1 MNIQDSLEILLRWL
15 EDNVEM
21 ETDILFSDNV
31 DSTAMIPAVQA
42 AIALAEN
49 AKHGTANA
57 DEPVSVLDNDCLT
70 TSGIDDQGNSIDGG
84 KALQIADHERK
95 LVAVTHGQVIK
106 EALNATSDF
115 LDTDCVMDRLGISY
129 EDASFVLPARWNC
142 IMRLSSGL
150 KIEFALSKSNFLKI
164 VKRLK

>member
-15 EDNVEM
+15 EDNAEM
-21 ETDILFSDNV
+21 ESDILFCDNV
-31 DSTAMIPAVQA
+31 DSAAMIPAVQA
-42 AIALAEN
+42 AIALAEY

-57 DEPVSVLDNDCLT
+57 DGPVSVLDNDSQT
-70 TSGIDDQGNSIDGG
+70 TSGIDNSIDGG

-106 EALNATSDF
+106 DALNATSDF

-129 EDASFVLPARWNC
+129 EDAELR
-142 IMRLSSGL
+142 SSGAMEL
-150 KIEFALSKSNFLKI
+150 HNALIEWSQD
-164 VKRLK
+164 

>member
-1 MNIQDSLEILLRWL
+1 MFAPS
-15 EDNVEM
+15 
-21 ETDILFSDNV
+21 
-31 DSTAMIPAVQA
+31 
-42 AIALAEN
+42 LAEN

-57 DEPVSVLDNDCLT
+57 DEPVSVLDNDCQT

-95 LVAVTHGQVIK
+95 LVAVTHGQVIT

-129 EDASFVLPARWNC
+129 EEAELR
-142 IMRLSSGL
+142 SSGAMEL
-150 KIEFALSKSNFLKI
+150 HNALIEWSKD
-164 VKRLK
+164 

>member
-31 DSTAMIPAVQA
+31 DSAAMIPAVQA

-57 DEPVSVLDNDCLT
+57 DEPVSVLDNDCQT

-95 LVAVTHGQVIK
+95 LVAVTQGQVFK
-106 EALNATSDF
+106 KASEPNPRFFGKD
-115 LDTDCVMDRLGISY
+115 LGQ
-129 EDASFVLPARWNC
+129 ERH
-142 IMRLSSGL
+142 R
-150 KIEFALSKSNFLKI
+150 
-164 VKRLK
+164 

>member
-1 MNIQDSLEILLRWL
+1 MSTFISLQLFFWPELNMNIQDSLEILLRWL

-21 ETDILFSDNV
+21 ESDILFSDNV
-31 DSTAMIPAVQA
+31 DSAAMIPAVQA

-49 AKHGTANA
+49 ANHGIANA
-57 DEPVSVLDNDCLT
+57 DEPVSVLDNESQT

-84 KALQIADHERK
+84 KALQIADHERT

-106 EALNATSDF
+106 DALNATSDF

-129 EDASFVLPARWNC
+129 EDAELR
-142 IMRLSSGL
+142 SSGAMEL
-150 KIEFALSKSNFLKI
+150 HNALIEWSQD
-164 VKRLK
+164 